1 MNPMK
6 TGTEMRSRIV
16 DRGKVAPHPQNM
28 VRCANEVYNNE
39 QRMVRQEARENC
51 PDKGFVDNWGGG
63 GGTRVAG
70 KFAVDD
76 GVLADLVDLDPLG
89 EQFDTWMGMSSQMSE
104 FALACSHQSRY
115 MPLAAANSQPP
126 SMLYANVGLPEFL
139 QTLPQETT
147 MSGPVAGSCNISQML
162 HMSEPM
168 LGLED
173 RSVSLQSCGEG
184 EKSGLSE
191 EEQLAEPDR
200 SRSKSRAMAMTRA
213 VPASL
218 PPLSLLRDQLVQA
231 VRLIGRLRPDTL
243 VQAWV
248 PVCTN
253 GSSSKRVLSTREQPY
268 ALEHKNNQ
276 LWVFRTVSESFEF
289 ATEEGDASRVA
300 GVPGRVFVRQVAE
313 WSPNV
318 QLYSSLEYPRWKEAQ
333 RCDIRGSLAVPVF
346 DPSSHDCVAVIE
358 LVGRAEKV
366 QFGPDVDIVVRAVQV
381 PLSLPPA
388 CVVPIVGL

>member
-1 MNPMK
+1 MTNPMN

-16 DRGKVAPHPQNM
+16 DRGKVPPQPQNM
-28 VRCANEVYNNE
+28 VRCSNELYNE
-39 QRMVRQEARENC
+39 QRMVRQQARENS

-63 GGTRVAG
+63 VTRVAG

-104 FALACSHQSRY
+104 FALACGQSRY
-115 MPLAAANSQPP
+115 LPLPPANSQPP

-139 QTLPQETT
+139 QTLQQET

-162 HMSEPM
+162 QMSEPM
-168 LGLED
+168 LGMED
-173 RSVSLQSCGEG
+173 RSVSLQSSGEG

-248 PVCTN
+248 PVCMN
-253 GSSSKRVLSTREQPY
+253 GSSKRVLTTREQPY
-268 ALEHKNNQ
+268 ALEHKNHQ

-289 ATEEGDASRVA
+289 AAEEGDASRVA

-381 PLSLPPA
+381 PLSLLPA
-388 CVVPIVGL
+388 CVVPISGL